1 MIEFATE
8 DDLKEAT
15 YFHLSPEEMDVLLA
29 DAWRHNGEH
38 FYRSKLDIYQEKWVK
53 VVPLR
58 INLAKFSFSK
68 HHKKL
73 LHRQRFTTVEY
84 QAIEIDEYRIV
95 MFHVHCI
102 RYKESLP
109 ESLYD
114 FLGNQPGVVPCATL
128 ECALYDEEE
137 ELYAC
142 SYFDISANAI
152 SSIYAMFDL
161 NYSKRS
167 PGLHTLLAE
176 ILYAM
181 EHQKQYVYLGYAYD
195 VPSYYDYKKQF
206 NGLECYDWEG
216 NWVDYISPATT

>member
-1 MIEFATE
+1 
-8 DDLKEAT
+8 
-15 YFHLSPEEMDVLLA
+15 
-29 DAWRHNGEH
+29 
-38 FYRSKLDIYQEKWVK
+38 
-53 VVPLR
+53 
-58 INLAKFSFSK
+58 
-68 HHKKL
+68 
-73 LHRQRFTTVEY
+73 
-84 QAIEIDEYRIV
+84 
-95 MFHVHCI
+95 
-102 RYKESLP
+102 
-109 ESLYD
+109 
-114 FLGNQPGVVPCATL
+114 
-128 ECALYDEEE
+128 LYDEEE